1 LAADNE
7 QEVAM
12 SRVKLE
18 KEWLAAEL
26 RPEYEVAVDRALQER
41 GMSTTRTDRG
51 LEIRG
56 GSQMKMRALGG
67 WLSRDSLL
75 PRAGTLERSPAPHA
89 AGLERISLRLEDRMG
104 FGVMDH
110 VMRKKYER
118 VLADVAISIEGAL
131 RAHTTQLTLAP
142 AD

>member
-1 LAADNE
+1 
-7 QEVAM
+7 M

-41 GMSTTRTDRG
+41 GMSTTRTERG
-51 LEIRG
+51 LEMRG
-56 GSQMKMRALGG
+56 GSQLKMRKLGG

-75 PRAGTLERSPAPHA
+75 PRAGTLERVPAVQ
-89 AGLERISLRLEDRMG
+89 GGDLERISLHLEDRMG
-104 FGVMDH
+104 LGVMDH

-118 VLADVAISIEGAL
+118 VLADIAVSVESAL
-131 RAHTTQLTLAP
+131 RAHTRELTLAST
-142 AD
+142 D

>member
-1 LAADNE
+1 
-7 QEVAM
+7 M

-41 GMSTTRTDRG
+41 GMSTTRTERG
-51 LEIRG
+51 LEMRG
-56 GSQMKMRALGG
+56 GSQLKMRTLGG

-75 PRAGTLERSPAPHA
+75 PRAGTLERVPAVQ
-89 AGLERISLRLEDRMG
+89 GGDLERISLHLEDRMG

-118 VLADVAISIEGAL
+118 VLKDVAMIIESAL
-131 RAHTTQLTLAP
+131 RAHTRELTLATT
-142 AD
+142 D

>member
-1 LAADNE
+1 
-7 QEVAM
+7 M

-41 GMSTTRTDRG
+41 GMSTTRTERG

-75 PRAGTLERSPAPHA
+75 PRAGTLERSPAPQA
-89 AGLERISLRLEDRMG
+89 DGLERVSLHLEDRMRD
-104 FGVMDH
+104 GVMDH

-118 VLADVAISIEGAL
+118 VLADVAVSVEGAL
-131 RAHTTQLTLAP
+131 RAHTTQLTSAP
-142 AD
+142 SDQRASA